1 MRMRNEASSKQ
12 ERRQLSDGAWRRFVR
27 DGVEPGA
34 LDPEIAQS
42 WIRCRDRYAIDTGLS
57 RPLRRL
63 GETELAERRA
73 GDDAFRALGPILRD
87 FTTRI
92 GTTDHV
98 LAYFDADGVLL
109 SVEGD
114 PRIAERARAEIGF
127 GPGASWA
134 EDSAGTCG
142 PGLALATGR
151 AVEVIASEH
160 FVEAFHAWS
169 DAASPILVPGSAAPV
184 GVIDIT
190 GPWEVHRR
198 QALPLAKAIARA
210 IEERIAAA
218 ASVRDEVVRHALR
231 MAQEKGDALVAV
243 DAQGRVIAANDA
255 AARRSV
261 VEARALAP
269 KVREALATTRSWPTA
284 GAEGELRLPLE
295 GGGAVVLSV
304 VRHAGAP
311 VGAVLRV
318 LASSEGPPRSRLRQA
333 TRYDLESILGRSAPI
348 RRCVEQAR
356 SAAANE
362 LPVVLTG
369 ESGTG
374 KELVAQAVHAASG
387 RRGGPFV
394 AVNCASIP
402 AQLVEAELF
411 GYEAGTFTGAVR
423 EGKPGRFE
431 DASGGTLFL
440 DELSELPLAAQAA
453 LLRVLQER
461 EVVRLGSSTA
471 RPVDVR
477 VVAATN
483 KPLEPRVQ
491 SGQFRRD
498 LYYRLDVLPI
508 AVPSLRERGD
518 DVVLLAE
525 SFLASAEAEVGRSGL
540 TLALDAVEALRAHPW
555 PGNVREL
562 RNVILR
568 AAATAPGTVL
578 RAADLGLER
587 SAPELAPAPSP
598 EAPPAARPG
607 QRPARKLGR
616 GDLVEA
622 IEACQGNFTR
632 AARQLGVSR
641 MTLYR
646 WARKHAI
653 PIRSEAS
660 EPATEPAP
668 RGP

>member
-1 MRMRNEASSKQ
+1 
-12 ERRQLSDGAWRRFVR
+12 
-27 DGVEPGA
+27 
-34 LDPEIAQS
+34 
-42 WIRCRDRYAIDTGLS
+42 
-57 RPLRRL
+57 
-63 GETELAERRA
+63 
-73 GDDAFRALGPILRD
+73 
-87 FTTRI
+87 
-92 GTTDHV
+92 
-98 LAYFDADGVLL
+98 
-109 SVEGD
+109 
-114 PRIAERARAEIGF
+114 
-127 GPGASWA
+127 
-134 EDSAGTCG
+134 
-142 PGLALATGR
+142 
-151 AVEVIASEH
+151 
-160 FVEAFHAWS
+160 
-169 DAASPILVPGSAAPV
+169 V

-198 QALPLAKAIARA
+198 QALPLTKAIARA

-243 DAQGRVIAANDA
+243 DVRGRVIAANDA
-255 AARRSV
+255 AARRRV

-269 KVREALATTRSWPTA
+269 KVREALVATRSWPTV

-295 GGGAVVLSV
+295 EGGAVVLSV

-318 LASSEGPPRSRLRQA
+318 LASSEGAPRARPRQRTA

-348 RRCVEQAR
+348 RRCIEQAR

-374 KELVAQAVHAASG
+374 KELVAQAIHAASG

-402 AQLVEAELF
+402 EQLVEAELF

-440 DELSELPLAAQAA
+440 DELSELPLPAQGA

-461 EVVRLGSSTA
+461 EVVRLGGSTA

-483 KPLEPRVQ
+483 RPLEARVQ
-491 SGQFRRD
+491 SSLFRRD

-508 AVPSLRERGD
+508 AVPSLRERGG

-525 SFLASAEAEVGRSGL
+525 SFLAAAEAEVGRAGL
-540 TLALDAVEALRAHPW
+540 TLAVGAVEALRAHHW

-568 AAATAPGTVL
+568 AAATAPGTEL
-578 RAADLGLER
+578 RAADLVLER
-587 SAPELAPAPSP
+587 FAPEPGQPSEAPP
-598 EAPPAARPG
+598 PPAARPA
-607 QRPARKLGR
+607 QRPARKVDR
-616 GDLVEA
+616 SDLVEA
-622 IEACQGNFTR
+622 IEACEGNFTR
-632 AARQLGVSR
+632 AARHLGISR

-646 WARKHAI
+646 WARKHGI
-653 PIRSEAS
+653 PIRSGAA
-660 EPATEPAP
+660 EPPNAPPP

>member
-1 MRMRNEASSKQ
+1 MSHRRDAGPRARPMRAGGDGLVAVSVGAIMRVRNEASNKQ

-27 DGVEPGA
+27 DGIEPGA
-34 LDPEIAQS
+34 LVPEIAQS
-42 WIRCRDRYAIDTGLS
+42 WIRCRDHYAIDTGLA
-57 RPLRRL
+57 RPRRCL
-63 GETELAERRA
+63 GEAELAERRD
-73 GDDAFRALGPILRD
+73 GDDAFRALAPILRD

-92 GTTDHV
+92 GSPDHV
-98 LAYFDADGVLL
+98 LAYFDAEGVLL

-114 PRIAERARAEIGF
+114 PRIAARAQSEIGF

-142 PGLALATGR
+142 PGLALATGH
-151 AVEVIASEH
+151 AVEVFASEH
-160 FVEAFHAWS
+160 FVEAWHPWS

-198 QALPLAKAIARA
+198 QALPLTKAVARA

-243 DAQGRVIAANDA
+243 DVRGRVIAANDA

-269 KVREALATTRSWPTA
+269 KVREALATTRSWPD

-318 LASSEGPPRSRLRQA
+318 LASSGGAPRPRPRA
-333 TRYDLESILGRSAPI
+333 TTRYDLESILGRSAPI
-348 RRCVEQAR
+348 RRCIEQAR
-356 SAAANE
+356 GAAANE

-374 KELVAQAVHAASG
+374 KELVAQAIHAASG
-387 RRGGPFV
+387 RRGAPFV

-402 AQLVEAELF
+402 APLVEAELS

-440 DELSELPLAAQAA
+440 DELSEQI
-453 LLRVLQER
+453 
-461 EVVRLGSSTA
+461 G
-471 RPVDVR
+471 
-477 VVAATN
+477 
-483 KPLEPRVQ
+483 
-491 SGQFRRD
+491 
-498 LYYRLDVLPI
+498 
-508 AVPSLRERGD
+508 
-518 DVVLLAE
+518 
-525 SFLASAEAEVGRSGL
+525 
-540 TLALDAVEALRAHPW
+540 RAH
-555 PGNVREL
+555 V
-562 RNVILR
+562 
-568 AAATAPGTVL
+568 
-578 RAADLGLER
+578 
-587 SAPELAPAPSP
+587 
-598 EAPPAARPG
+598 
-607 QRPARKLGR
+607 
-616 GDLVEA
+616 
-622 IEACQGNFTR
+622 
-632 AARQLGVSR
+632 
-641 MTLYR
+641 
-646 WARKHAI
+646 
-653 PIRSEAS
+653 
-660 EPATEPAP
+660 
-668 RGP
+668 